1 MVNVCP
7 NQTLYIYMCVCV
19 CVCIRVLLLCKINFL
34 FDKFVGGKQLI
45 VVAGI
50 GWAYFIPKIKKG
62 IQFHGFTQGCKKGYG
77 ERTEK

>member
-7 NQTLYIYMCVCV
+7 NQTLYIYIY
-19 CVCIRVLLLCKINFL
+19 IRVLLLCKINFL

-45 VVAGI
+45 VDAGI
-50 GWAYFIPKIKKG
+50 GWAYFILFYFIPKIKKG
-62 IQFHGFTQGCKKGYG
+62 IQFHGFTQGFKKRYG

>member
-7 NQTLYIYMCVCV
+7 NQTLYIYIYI
-19 CVCIRVLLLCKINFL
+19 CIRVLLLCKINFL

-62 IQFHGFTQGCKKGYG
+62 IQFHGFTQGFKKGYG
-77 ERTEK
+77 ERIEK

>member
-7 NQTLYIYMCVCV
+7 NHTLYIYIYI
-19 CVCIRVLLLCKINFL
+19 CIRVLLLCKINFL

-50 GWAYFIPKIKKG
+50 GWAYFILKIKKG
-62 IQFHGFTQGCKKGYG
+62 IQFHGFTQGFKKRYG

>member
-1 MVNVCP
+1 MCALTKP
-7 NQTLYIYMCVCV
+7 YIYIY
-19 CVCIRVLLLCKINFL
+19 IRVLLLCKINFL

-50 GWAYFIPKIKKG
+50 GWAYFILKIKKG
-62 IQFHGFTQGCKKGYG
+62 IQFHGFTQGFKKQYG

>member
-1 MVNVCP
+1 MPSWNSKGIENHNGRP
-7 NQTLYIYMCVCV
+7 KGGAS
-19 CVCIRVLLLCKINFL
+19 RINFL

-62 IQFHGFTQGCKKGYG
+62 IQFHGFT
-77 ERTEK
+77 

>member
-1 MVNVCP
+1 M
-7 NQTLYIYMCVCV
+7 
-19 CVCIRVLLLCKINFL
+19 CKINFL
-34 FDKFVGGKQLI
+34 FDKFGGGKQLI

>member
-1 MVNVCP
+1 MCALTIP
-7 NQTLYIYMCVCV
+7 YIYIYI
-19 CVCIRVLLLCKINFL
+19 CIRVLLLCKINFL

-50 GWAYFIPKIKKG
+50 GWAYFILKIKKG
-62 IQFHGFTQGCKKGYG
+62 IQFHGFTQGFKKRYG